1 MRKLLLTLLLLLPA
15 TCVLAADLPE
25 PTYFTSGE
33 LKYQYFD
40 GTDYYVGGTS
50 TFENG
55 QMIYFPKEGGCIVAA
70 NPDYT
75 GTDLVIPETVFY
87 NGQELKVLGIAAEAF
102 KGNQTITSVTFPNT
116 FPSRY
121 GEKDYSVRYYDALLN
136 LYRTQQFDRVGDNI
150 FADCPKLS
158 KVVFSEGMKYFLS
171 GSINSGTPFANCP
184 LSEVVI
190 PPTLTDLN
198 NLFIG
203 SAVETIDI
211 PATVTKISFKNC
223 TKLTEIPDMPGLTEI
238 PDNCFSY
245 CTSLENVIIP
255 DNITNI
261 GQYAFSECSSLKS
274 VVISDNVTYLS
285 MCAFR
290 NCKNLENV
298 VIGSGV
304 KQFATNVFEG
314 SDAISEIEFKPTTP
328 PTFYQI
334 GAPTTKPEDAGIFD
348 QTVLDNAVATVPEGT
363 LANYRKQGWF
373 KFAHAQDTTTG
384 IEDITADITTAPEE
398 YFNLQGMQVS
408 ADTLTPGIY
417 IRRQGSRTSKIIVR

>member
-33 LKYQYFD
+33 LKYQFFD
-40 GTDYYVGGTS
+40 GTDYYVGGNMVY
-50 TFENG
+50 ENG
-55 QMIYFPKEGGCIVAA
+55 QFINIPKEGGCIVAA

-75 GTDLVIPETVFY
+75 GTDLVIPATVSY
-87 NGQELKVLGIAAEAF
+87 NGQELKVLGMAAEAF

-116 FPSRY
+116 FPSRW
-121 GEKDYSVRYYDALLN
+121 GEKDYSVRYYN
-136 LYRTQQFDRVGDNI
+136 ETTQNYGTKQYPRVGDKI

-158 KVVFSEGMKYFLS
+158 KIVFSEGTKYFIS
-171 GSINSGTPFANCP
+171 GSLNDGTPFANCP

-190 PPTLTDLN
+190 PPTLTNLN
-198 NLFIG
+198 NLFIA

-211 PATVTKISFKNC
+211 PATVTNLTFKNC

-238 PDNCFSY
+238 PDRCFNY
-245 CTSLENVIIP
+245 CTSLENVTIP
-255 DNITNI
+255 ENITRI
-261 GQYAFSECSSLKS
+261 GAYAFRGCNSLKS
-274 VVISDNVTYLS
+274 AVISDNVTYLD
-285 MCAFR
+285 MEAFA

-298 VIGSGV
+298 VIGSSV
-304 KQFATNVFEG
+304 KQMGMNVFKG
-314 SDAISEIEFKPTTP
+314 SDAITEIEFKPTTP

-348 QTVLDNAVATVPEGT
+348 QTVLDNAVAIVPEGT

>member
-1 MRKLLLTLLLLLPA
+1 MRKLLLSLLLLVSLP
-15 TCVLAADLPE
+15 VLGEPAA
-25 PTYFTSGE
+25 PTYFEVNG

-40 GTDYYVGGTS
+40 GINYYTGGNS
-50 TFENG
+50 GLDADGNWFSNPIKG
-55 QMIYFPKEGGCIVAA
+55 DICILVA

-75 GTDLVIPETVFY
+75 GTDLVIPATVPY
-87 NGQELKVLGIAAEAF
+87 GEDGNMIEVVGIANEAF
-102 KGNQTITSVTFPNT
+102 RGNQTITSVTFPST
-116 FPSRY
+116 FPDQFVNNS
-121 GEKDYSVRYYDALLN
+121 
-136 LYRTQQFDRVGDNI
+136 YRVTGGSGGKLIGDNI
-150 FADCPKLS
+150 FADCPNLT
-158 KVVFSEGMKYFLS
+158 KVVFSEGMKYFD
-171 GSINSGTPFANCP
+171 GKTPFRGCP
-184 LSEVVI
+184 IADAGI
-190 PPTLTDLN
+190 PTTMTKINEFLE
-198 NLFIG
+198 G
-203 SAVETIDI
+203 SAVVTIEI
-211 PATVTKISFKNC
+211 PDWVTSISFEGC
-223 TKLTEIPDMPGLTEI
+223 SKLTEIPDMPGLTEI
-238 PDNCFSY
+238 PANCFSY

-261 GQYAFSECSSLKS
+261 GQYAFSGCSSLKS

-298 VIGSGV
+298 VIGSSV
-304 KQFATNVFEG
+304 KQLGTNVFEG
-314 SDAISEIEFKPTTP
+314 SDAIIEIEFKPTTP

-417 IRRQGSRTSKIIVR
+417 IRRQGSHTSKIIVR